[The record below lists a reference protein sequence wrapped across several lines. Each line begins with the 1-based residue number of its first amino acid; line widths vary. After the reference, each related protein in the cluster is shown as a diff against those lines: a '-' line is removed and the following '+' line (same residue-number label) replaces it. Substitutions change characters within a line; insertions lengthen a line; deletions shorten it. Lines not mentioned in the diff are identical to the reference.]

1 MGTTIDRM
9 IADTPQMQAQ
19 AEVEAATQQTSER
32 ADTVGE
38 ALAPV
43 LNWEKSDVQF
53 WMQVVQLLVLVLIL
67 SELRRSS

>member
-1 MGTTIDRM
+1 
-9 IADTPQMQAQ
+9 MQAQ
-19 AEVEAATQQTSER
+19 QEVEAATQQTSER

-53 WMQVVQLLVLVLIL
+53 WVQILQLVVLLLIL
-67 SELRRSS
+67 SELRRAS